1 MKASTTDNNG
11 HRHSESH
18 TPIDKAITWLRYYAH
33 AHPYSAGAEEARTIV
48 NELRT
53 IRNRPGLDE
62 LVALL
67 GQIAKTDQGL
77 QEIHKAKTQIKQSNK
92 DLAPRHE
99 IEKYSQNQARQNHTS
114 DS

>member
-11 HRHSESH
+11 HRASGFH
-18 TPIDKAITWLRYYAH
+18 TSIDKAITWLRDYAH
-33 AHPYSAGAEEARTIV
+33 AHPYSAGAEEARKIV

-62 LVALL
+62 LLALL

-77 QEIHKAKTQIKQSNK
+77 QEIHRAKTQINESNK
-92 DLAPRHE
+92 DLALAHE
-99 IEKYSQNQARQNHTS
+99 IENIPKVGRARIAL
-114 DS
+114 